1 MRIDKLNFAY
11 GDKVIFKDFDMDVTD
26 KKIVCIMGAS
36 GCGKTTLLN
45 CVCGRS
51 DHGGIIDLGGEAE
64 EKKIAYVFQQP
75 RLIPSLTVEDNID
88 YVLPRSMSKAERTE
102 KVNNILS
109 AMRLEDC
116 RKSYPRFISG
126 GQAGRASLARAFVTD
141 CGIMLMDEPFKG
153 LDIRLKTDILKSITP
168 LLENKTTLFVTHDV
182 EEALIVADSV
192 CVLDKTEEGD
202 ARIVGRIEIA
212 EPKAERNICSP
223 RLNDARKQI
232 TELLL

>member
-26 KKIVCIMGAS
+26 KKVVCIMGAS

-64 EKKIAYVFQQP
+64 GKKIAYVFQQP

-88 YVLPRSMSKAERTE
+88 YVLPRSMSKAERAA

-109 AMRLEDC
+109 EIYQR
-116 RKSYPRFISG
+116 RT
-126 GQAGRASLARAFVTD
+126 GRQNCA
-141 CGIMLMDEPFKG
+141 CE
-153 LDIRLKTDILKSITP
+153 
-168 LLENKTTLFVTHDV
+168 
-182 EEALIVADSV
+182 SV
-192 CVLDKTEEGD
+192 CHGLRNYAYGRTFQ
-202 ARIVGRIEIA
+202 RIGY
-212 EPKAERNICSP
+212 KA
-223 RLNDARKQI
+223 
-232 TELLL
+232 